1 MIAEVLESP
10 RRKRSPAFGSSS
22 RAERRLPIGW
32 RLGLLILPVIFC
44 LAHLTFGANQPAAA
58 LWFTAILGLSLVVV
72 LASPLRRG
80 LHDLRPTL
88 PLAIL
93 FLAVVGAAL
102 WSLTPYTPG
111 GAHPLYGWAG
121 VGSGA
126 ASIDRGATVIEIVK
140 LLGLAAAFVVGAL
153 QGGNRTRGQ
162 STIEGLVW
170 AGGVYAA
177 VSLVTFLAGA
187 QVAQGGGRL
196 SGGFLSF
203 NNGATVFGIL
213 VVLSLSVFLRAW
225 KRTEGLSVSKR
236 LTKTAVSLSCLSL
249 TSVCL
254 ILTASRMGLVAT
266 AVALVVLLLWETAS
280 SRKGRAPVAIGA
292 VLLLGVGV
300 VLMFSG
306 NDLLWTRVGGIDADV
321 DVRGQ
326 ILSAHW
332 QAFLASPL
340 FGYGL
345 GSFDA
350 INTQIMSGETVANL
364 WVIRATHNVYL
375 QWLEEAGII
384 GAVPMFLL
392 VGIILTVAF
401 VRSLG
406 GQGKGLQRGLVC
418 ASLVVLVHGLTDY
431 ALQVPSIAGFW
442 AFLLGIGYAF
452 GQGRG

>member
-1 MIAEVLESP
+1 MTAEVLESP

-22 RAERRLPIGW
+22 RTERRLPLGW
-32 RLGLLILPVIFC
+32 WVGLMTLPVIFC

-58 LWFTAILGLSLVVV
+58 LWFTAILGIALVVS

-80 LHDLRPTL
+80 LFDLAPTW
-88 PLAIL
+88 PLAGL
-93 FLAVVGAAL
+93 LLVVIGVAL
-102 WSLTPYTPG
+102 WSLTPFTPG
-111 GAHPLYGWAG
+111 GPHPLYEWAG
-121 VGSGA
+121 NGVGV
-126 ASIDRGATVIEIVK
+126 ASIDRGATVVEIVK
-140 LLGLAAAFVVGAL
+140 LLGLAAAFAVGAL
-153 QGGNRTRGQ
+153 QGVSRSRGQ
-162 STIEGLVW
+162 ATIEGLVW
-170 AGGVYAA
+170 AGGAYAA
-177 VSLVTFLAGA
+177 VSLVTFLAGV

-225 KRTEGLSVSKR
+225 KRTDGLGVSKR

-249 TSVCL
+249 AAVCL

-266 AVALVVLLLWETAS
+266 AIALVVLLLWETAS
-280 SRKGRAPVAIGA
+280 SAKGRVPIWIGT
-292 VLLLGVGV
+292 VLLLAVGGV
-300 VLMFSG
+300 LTFSG
-306 NDLLWTRVGGIDADV
+306 NDLIWTRVGGIDADV

-326 ILSAHW
+326 IFSAHW

-350 INTQIMSGETVANL
+350 INTQIMTGETVGNL

-375 QWLEEAGII
+375 QWLEEAGIV
-384 GAVPMFLL
+384 GAAPIFLL
-392 VGIILTVAF
+392 VGLTLVFSAW
-401 VRSLG
+401 RALG
-406 GQGKGLQRGLVC
+406 GKGKGLQRGLVC

-442 AFLLGIGYAF
+442 AFLLGLGFAF